1 MKMSGEPLTGFHVFG
16 PLLGLFLLL
25 AVLGLF
31 LWAGWKVVKFISGR
45 G

>member
-1 MKMSGEPLTGFHVFG
+1 MESYLTGFHVVG
-16 PLLGLFLLL
+16 SLLGLFLLL

-31 LWAGWKVVKFISGR
+31 LWAGWKVMKWITG

>member
-1 MKMSGEPLTGFHVFG
+1 MEGEPLTGFHVFG

-25 AVLGLF
+25 LVAIFL
-31 LWAGWKVVKFISGR
+31 LWAAWKVVRWIISR

>member
-1 MKMSGEPLTGFHVFG
+1 MEGEPLTGFHVLG

-25 AVLGLF
+25 LVALLF
-31 LWAGWKVVKFISGR
+31 LWAVWKVVGKIISR